1 MDGLDTSAIEAR
13 RRTESFIYKC
23 KAFPIQEY
31 YYIMLMFTAEGQF
44 VIIKK
49 IAAPFIFFLG
59 EGINLPK
66 IMVIDD
72 EKNIRELIKFNL
84 ENAGYEVALVSD
96 GQVGLESLDQ
106 TFDLIVLDLMLPG
119 IDGLT
124 FCRKV
129 RGNNDT
135 GNIPIIMLTAKS
147 EEVDRIIGLEMGAD
161 DYLTK
166 PFSPRELLARIKAIL
181 RRVNSL
187 EVERTGNEITSPIK
201 RGQLEFDIQ
210 SYEVTIN
217 EEMLELTPKEFD
229 LLKLLLLNEGKVMTR
244 DLLLQKIW
252 GYEYAGDT
260 RTVDVHIRRLRQ
272 KIGDDYII
280 TVRGVGYK
288 FAKLE

>member
-1 MDGLDTSAIEAR
+1 
-13 RRTESFIYKC
+13 
-23 KAFPIQEY
+23 
-31 YYIMLMFTAEGQF
+31 
-44 VIIKK
+44 
-49 IAAPFIFFLG
+49 
-59 EGINLPK
+59 
-66 IMVIDD
+66 MVIDD

-84 ENAGYEVALVSD
+84 ENAGYEVVLVGD
-96 GQVGLESLDQ
+96 GQAGLDRLDE

-129 RGNNDT
+129 RTNNST
-135 GNIPIIMLTAKS
+135 GYIPIIMLTAKG

-181 RRVNSL
+181 RRVNTL
-187 EVERTGNEITSPIK
+187 EVEKVGNENISPIK
-201 RGQLEFDIQ
+201 RGQLELDIQ
-210 SYEVTIN
+210 SHEVSVN
-217 EEMLELTPKEFD
+217 GELLELTPKEFD
-229 LLKLLLLNEGKVMTR
+229 LLKLLLLNEGKVLTR

-272 KIGDDYII
+272 KIGEDFII